1 LAYRLLLSQWQ
12 QWLPLGHNRCL
23 CHHSIMKTEKL
34 ISIAIDSNGL
44 SLEPDLAG
52 LQLVRVPVGTFAGT
66 VERLFL
72 TKNGDTQ
79 GFDTGTQGGG
89 QN

>member
-1 LAYRLLLSQWQ
+1 
-12 QWLPLGHNRCL
+12 
-23 CHHSIMKTEKL
+23 MKTEKL
-34 ISIAIDSNGL
+34 ISIAVGSNGL
-44 SLEPDLAG
+44 SLETDLAG
-52 LQLVRVPVGTFAGT
+52 LQVVRVPVGTFAGT